1 MDRRLRAKALSI
13 SAREKEQRK
22 ISEGFY
28 EEGMR
33 VGTAEEI
40 PWTGWDGSRF
50 AVDNVQITAAARKKV
65 VVILT
70 FS

>member
-1 MDRRLRAKALSI
+1 MDRRLRAKAVEYI

-22 ISEGFY
+22 IPDGSWLY

-40 PWTGWDGSRF
+40 PWTG
-50 AVDNVQITAAARKKV
+50 
-65 VVILT
+65 
-70 FS
+70 